1 MTGRKPMTKVSVA
14 AALGVTALLTMTGSA
29 FAGTADYSSTAGA
42 TRTQLVANSVG
53 TIIAPAN
60 KKAQKTKPKK

>member
-14 AALGVTALLTMTGSA
+14 AALGVAALLTMTGSA
-29 FAGTADYSSTAGA
+29 FAGTADYSSGA